1 MIKIFKSL
9 KKKIYRTWGD
19 TDENETDSNEDKGLK
34 LDDFSQNLES
44 ISNRFVK
51 NLAVVQLPES
61 EDQIILYEGQQVG
74 SNKGVLK
81 SINKS
86 DILFIE
92 NNKEIILEISK

>member
-1 MIKIFKSL
+1 MFK
-9 KKKIYRTWGD
+9 
-19 TDENETDSNEDKGLK
+19 ETPHFSSTNNN
-34 LDDFSQNLES
+34 DFSQNLES

-74 SNKGVLK
+74 GNKGVLK

-86 DILFIE
+86 NILFIE

>member
-1 MIKIFKSL
+1 M
-9 KKKIYRTWGD
+9 
-19 TDENETDSNEDKGLK
+19 
-34 LDDFSQNLES
+34 
-44 ISNRFVK
+44 
-51 NLAVVQLPES
+51 VQLPES